1 MDEKQ
6 AGSPFTL
13 PAVDLARRL
22 LGWELLRREA
32 DGSWTGGV
40 IVETEAYPGGA
51 DLASHTA
58 LGRRTARNESM
69 YLPGG
74 HLYVYLI
81 YGMHHCLNVVSG
93 EAGSGEA
100 VLVRS
105 LRPNAGLRS
114 MRDRR
119 PGRSDRDLARGPGR
133 LCAALGV
140 DRSFDGERIGGTGSL
155 ILRSGIEPEGV
166 LATPRVGIESS
177 GEWATRRWRFLCGD
191 RTWWSVR
198 PTEVGC

>member
-1 MDEKQ
+1 MAERK
-6 AGSPFTL
+6 APSPFTR
-13 PAVDLARRL
+13 PAVDLARSL
-22 LGWELLRREA
+22 LGWELLRREP
-32 DGSWTGGV
+32 DGSLTGGV

-51 DLASHTA
+51 DLASHSA
-58 LGRRTARNESM
+58 LGRRTSRNESM

-74 HLYVYLI
+74 HFYVYLI
-81 YGMHHCLNVVSG
+81 YGMHHCLNIVSG
-93 EAGSGEA
+93 EADSGEA

-105 LRPNAGLRS
+105 LRPNTGLQS

-155 ILRSGIEPEGV
+155 ILRSGIEPEDV
-166 LATPRVGIESS
+166 LATSRVGIQSS
-177 GEWATRRWRFLCGD
+177 GQWATRR
-191 RTWWSVR
+191 
-198 PTEVGC
+198 